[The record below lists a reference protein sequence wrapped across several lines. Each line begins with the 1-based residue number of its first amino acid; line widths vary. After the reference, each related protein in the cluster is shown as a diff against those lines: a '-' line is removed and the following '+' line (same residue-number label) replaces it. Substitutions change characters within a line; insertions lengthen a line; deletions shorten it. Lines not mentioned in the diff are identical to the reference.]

1 MKILCQRVHLAAGL
15 QNVGGV
21 VPSRTPKEI
30 LKNVKLHVADGKATL
45 IATDQEVGIR
55 YALPEVETSS
65 SGDVLLPLQRLA
77 AILREVSEDVV
88 AIDASEETL
97 RIKCGH
103 SEFRLSISDPAEFP
117 DVPDFT
123 DGQFFSI
130 PAAAFKQAIQR
141 TLFAADVESTRY
153 ALGGV
158 LLDFNAEGL
167 TLAATDSRRLA
178 VCPVASNAHGGA
190 AAGVQPVVPSKA
202 MSMIERSLATTEEGA
217 EVRIAVHAHD
227 VVVQSGPA
235 TIYARLVQGRFPKYQ
250 DVVPRDANI
259 QIELVVGPLHSAVRQ
274 AMIVTND
281 ESRGVDFR
289 FHEGTLTLESQAADV
304 GTSKVEMPVSYDG
317 ASMTVTF
324 DPKFVAEFLRVLEP
338 SAAVTLQMND
348 PNSAAVFRADGNY
361 TYVVMPLA
369 PDR

>member
-1 MKILCQRVHLAAGL
+1 MKIMCQRAQLAAGL

-21 VPSRTPKEI
+21 VPTRTPKEI
-30 LKNVKLHVADGKATL
+30 LRNVKLHVADRKATL

-55 YALPEVETSS
+55 YDLPEVEADAD
-65 SGDVLLPLQRLA
+65 GDVLLPLQRLS
-77 AILREVSEDVV
+77 AILREVTEDVV
-88 AIDASEETL
+88 TIEATEDAL
-97 RIKCGH
+97 RVRCGH
-103 SEFRLSISDPAEFP
+103 SDFRLSISDPAEFP
-117 DVPDFT
+117 DVPGFGDE
-123 DGQFFSI
+123 QYFST
-130 PAAAFKQAIQR
+130 PAAALKQAIQR

-158 LLDFNAEGL
+158 LLDFNDQGL

-178 VCPVASNAHGGA
+178 VCPVAAEAHGA
-190 AAGVQPVVPSKA
+190 AAAAVQPVVPSKA
-202 MSMIERSLATTEEGA
+202 MSMIERSLGGEEP
-217 EVRIAVHAHD
+217 VKIAVHAHD
-227 VVVQSGPA
+227 VVVQSGLS

-250 DVVPRDANI
+250 DVVPRDSQT

-289 FHEGTLTLESQAADV
+289 FQDGTLTLESQAADV
-304 GTSKVEMPVSYDG
+304 GTSKVEMPIAYDG
-317 ASMTVTF
+317 ESIMVTF
-324 DPKFVAEFLRVLEP
+324 DPKFVADFLRVLEP
-338 SAAVTLQMND
+338 SAAVTLQLND
-348 PNSAAVFRADGNY
+348 PNSAAVFRADGSY